1 MGRGNDV
8 VIISKH
14 INIIFKKMCSEE
26 KRSHSTQTEVLA
38 FKTRNVPLGL
48 ERGGCSS
55 YFLSRDT
62 EIHACVPAAIMQ

>member
-1 MGRGNDV
+1 
-8 VIISKH
+8 
-14 INIIFKKMCSEE
+14 MCSEE